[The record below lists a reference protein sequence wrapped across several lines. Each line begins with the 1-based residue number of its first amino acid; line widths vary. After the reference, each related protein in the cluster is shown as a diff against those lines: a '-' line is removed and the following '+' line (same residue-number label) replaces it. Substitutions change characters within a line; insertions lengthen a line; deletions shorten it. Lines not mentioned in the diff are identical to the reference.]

1 VAETNSN
8 NMAGHGEKIGLAL
21 GGGGARGFGHIPVF
35 RALEELGL
43 KPACVAATS
52 IGALMGAG
60 FCAGIDS
67 HEMEDY
73 CLRSF
78 GSLGEVFSR
87 FWRIRPKSLSE
98 LKRRGG
104 IRLSQFHLEEI
115 LPSFLPEIVPE
126 TFEGLDVPLSVV
138 AVDIILGEVVVIR
151 EGSLQKGLAASAALP
166 GVFAPV
172 SHEGRLLVDGGV
184 CNPVPVDCFG
194 SPVDITIAVDITGF
208 EAGSFANNPPSLV
221 ESLLVA
227 TMMSQRALTA
237 ARLATYKTD
246 LVLYPPVGGIY
257 VLNFIKVRE
266 IMARV
271 MDFKEEAKRAI
282 AHMMEAG
289 AMQKEDIA

>member
-1 VAETNSN
+1 VADTDSN
-8 NMAGHGEKIGLAL
+8 NVATGGETIGLAL

-43 KPACVAATS
+43 KPSFVAGTS

-60 FCAGIDS
+60 FCAGMDS

-78 GSLGEVFSR
+78 GSLSEVLSR

-115 LPSFLPEIVPE
+115 LPSFLPEMMPE
-126 TFEGLDVPLSVV
+126 TFEGLKVPLSVV

-151 EGSLQKGLAASAALP
+151 EGNLQQGLAASAALP

-172 SHEGRLLVDGGV
+172 AYGERLLVDGGV
-184 CNPVPVDCFG
+184 CNPVPLDCFG

-208 EAGSFANNPPSLV
+208 EAGEFANRAPSLV
-221 ESLLVA
+221 ESLLIA

-237 ARLATYKTD
+237 ARLAAYKTD
-246 LVLYPPVGGIY
+246 LVLYPPVDGIY
-257 VLNFIKVRE
+257 VLNFIKARE

-271 MDFKEEAKRAI
+271 LDFKEEAKRAI
-282 AHMMEAG
+282 AQVME
-289 AMQKEDIA
+289 ERLR